1 MFLIPTLPRA
11 SADDEVF
18 GSWNF
23 YPSTISSTISF
34 DTPFM
39 TTDEA
44 SRNIFPPSGPPTLG
58 AEDDVALD
66 VPLQELYYQATQSV
80 ALSRAPALYKLAW
93 DANKN
98 ELKSVDENI
107 QRDVMEHLTEFTY
120 DVRGMDELEFTLF
133 ELAHNIAITHED
145 SEQLRNEGVVV
156 PIPPDHYD
164 FDYETQVFLDNV
176 ATRYYE
182 KLAEQWTQHNLLDDS
197 VVPSDN

>member
-1 MFLIPTLPRA
+1 MFLIPILPRA

-23 YPSTISSTISF
+23 YPSTIST

-44 SRNIFPPSGPPTLG
+44 SRNLFPPPFGPMDGTG
-58 AEDDVALD
+58 ND
-66 VPLQELYYQATQSV
+66 VPLDELYHQATQSV

-120 DVRGMDELEFTLF
+120 DVRGMDEMEFTLF
-133 ELAHNIAITHED
+133 KLAHDIAITHED
-145 SEQLRNEGVVV
+145 SEQLRNAGVVV

-164 FDYETQVFLDNV
+164 FDYETQLFLDNV
-176 ATRYYE
+176 ATRYYQ
-182 KLAEQWTQHNLLDDS
+182 KLAEPWTQHNLLDDS